1 MTRIT
6 QRPHISHKDYP
17 GKGRY
22 ITCQRADGGISTG
35 TNDTAYFLAFTGT
48 AKVKNIPLS
57 QDQKDLLGTR
67 ALDPITEAQRDRL
80 NSNEP
85 LYIPEFLTPKGT
97 LQHIGSE
104 HLAHL
109 LDRVTVNCDGSSN
122 GLRSEHEWVATARTY
137 GNAAADKDENG
148 NDHLTKSQ
156 RAILTGRVSRLLTDI
171 AIEGLANRFQALSG
185 SPDDQPQPMNPQATS
200 TPTLPISFALQNV
213 AVTNAPI
220 DFPDARVA
228 HADLADKL
236 CTLADAAYADGH
248 NPAILAA
255 SFEQHCPNMW
265 TPLTRLNM
273 ANDMLR
279 DRRGH

>member
-6 QRPHISHKDYP
+6 QRPHISHKDYS

-35 TNDTAYFLAFTGT
+35 TNDTAYFLTYSGST
-48 AKVKNIPLS
+48 AVRNIPLS
-57 QDQKDLLGTR
+57 REQKDLLGTR

-80 NSNEP
+80 NSNEIIEAP
-85 LYIPEFLTPKGT
+85 QFLLPKGT
-97 LQHIGSE
+97 LQHIGAE
-104 HLAHL
+104 HLALL
-109 LDRVTVNCDGSSN
+109 LDRVSVSCNGSRN
-122 GLRSEHEWVATARTY
+122 NLRTEHEWVATARTY
-137 GNAAADKDENG
+137 SNAAADKDERG
-148 NDHLTKSQ
+148 NDRLTDSQ
-156 RAILTGRVSRLLTDI
+156 RGILSGRISRLLTDI

-185 SPDDQPQPMNPQATS
+185 APDDQPQPQPMNSRTS
-200 TPTLPISFALQNV
+200 PTLPLSFALQNV

-220 DFPDARVA
+220 DFADARVDQG
-228 HADLADKL
+228 DLADKL

-255 SFEQHCPNMW
+255 SLEQHCPNMW

-273 ANDMLR
+273 ATDMLKE
-279 DRRGH
+279 RRGH